1 MGAQRITAVAAGWQT
16 ASSDAYSLQPLRTHR
31 RLTSDEGVNMTYGGE
46 AMERAEM
53 CARLEREGRGAA
65 RGLSLALWLGIG
77 AAALVGWLL

>member
-1 MGAQRITAVAAGWQT
+1 
-16 ASSDAYSLQPLRTHR
+16 
-31 RLTSDEGVNMTYGGE
+31 
-46 AMERAEM
+46 MERAEM